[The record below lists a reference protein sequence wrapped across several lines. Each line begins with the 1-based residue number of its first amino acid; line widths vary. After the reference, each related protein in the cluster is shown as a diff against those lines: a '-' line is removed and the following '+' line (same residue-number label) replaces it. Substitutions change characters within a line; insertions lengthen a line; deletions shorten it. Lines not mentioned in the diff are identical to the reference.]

1 MTSVMKRVL
10 AMQEAIIFMCIE
22 DEDDK

>member
-10 AMQEAIIFMCIE
+10 VMQEVIIFMYVE